1 MKTKN
6 LFRFDV
12 DALRDLAGEKVFAR
26 GEAYCCSGQVEILAI
41 EPARVVAQVSGTE
54 DYRTVL
60 TGRGKRIGGECSC
73 RAFEE
78 WGFCKHMVAVA
89 LMANAEGGEAKAEG
103 AGTLSRIRQH
113 LKSKSIDTLV
123 EMIVELAERDAK
135 IFRKLDLAAATSQAD
150 DPTLETSLRK
160 AIDKATRTRGLVE
173 YGEASDWAEGVE
185 GVLDAVAA
193 LVSNGRGALCLTL
206 VDHALSKIEAAI
218 QHIDDSDGYCGA
230 VLSRVGEIHFAACMV
245 VRPDPVKLAGW
256 LFSRE
261 MDDQHEIFHD
271 AAATYADVL
280 GEVGLAEYRRRATE
294 AWEKLP
300 PRSKRR
306 GDVQDRDISYD
317 CLKRM
322 LDFFAERDGDVEAQI
337 ALRAKDL
344 SSPWRY
350 LELAEFCLSQGLEEE
365 ALSRAEEG
373 MWIFEDGRPD
383 ERLVGFAAQL
393 LVKRKRKSDAEAL
406 LWRAFEKA
414 PSLEFY
420 GKLRLIGGAPVRG
433 RAIAFLEEQLARE
446 KPRQWHFPSTL
457 LIQILI
463 GDKMFDRAWQIARRH
478 GTSPG
483 LAETLAR
490 ASETSHPAE
499 AIEVY
504 AKRVAEIVNIGSSY
518 EEAAQLVA
526 RMAGLRGATEQSAY
540 VDGLKERYHRKRNF
554 IKLLG

>member
-1 MKTKN
+1 MKTRN
-6 LFRFDV
+6 LSRFDV

-26 GEAYCCSGQVEILAI
+26 GEAYCRGGHVEILAI
-41 EPARVVAQVSGTE
+41 ESERVVAQVSGTE

-73 RAFEE
+73 PAFEE
-78 WGFCKHMVAVA
+78 WGVCKHMVAVA
-89 LMANAEGGEAKAEG
+89 LIANAAGSDAKAEG

-113 LKSKSIDTLV
+113 LKLKSIDMLV

-135 IFRKLDLAAATSQAD
+135 IYRKLDLAAATSQAD
-150 DPTLETSLRK
+150 DPTLEANLRK

-173 YGEASDWAEGVE
+173 YDEAGDWAAGVE
-185 GVLDAVAA
+185 GVLDVVAA
-193 LVSNGRGALCLTL
+193 LVSNGRGGLALKLA
-206 VDHALSKIEAAI
+206 DHALSKIEAAI
-218 QHIDDSDGYCGA
+218 EHVDDSDGYCGA
-230 VLSRVGEIHFAACMV
+230 MLSRACEIHLAACQA
-245 VRPDPVKLAGW
+245 VRPDPVKLAGE

-261 MDDQHEIFHD
+261 MDDQYDIFHR

-280 GEVGLAEYRRRATE
+280 GVDGLAEYRRRASE
-294 AWEKLP
+294 AWQKLP
-300 PRSKRR
+300 PRSN
-306 GDVQDRDISYD
+306 GGGSMQDRDAGYD

-322 LDFFAERDGDVEAQI
+322 LDFFAERDGDVEARI

-350 LELAEFCLSQGLEEE
+350 LELAEFCLSQGCEQE

-373 MWIFEDGRPD
+373 LWIFEDGQPD
-383 ERLVGFAAQL
+383 GRLVGFAAQL

-420 GKLRLIGGAPVRG
+420 GKLRSIGGARVQG
-433 RAIAFLEEQLARE
+433 RAIAFLEEQLAKE

-457 LIQILI
+457 LIQILME
-463 GDKMFDRAWQIARRH
+463 DKMFDRAWQIARRH

-490 ASETSHPAE
+490 ASEASHPAE
-499 AIEVY
+499 ALEVY
-504 AKRVAEIVNIGSSY
+504 VQRVEEIVNSSNRY
-518 EEAAQLVA
+518 EEASRLVTH
-526 RMAGLRGATEQSAY
+526 MAKLRSATEQAAY
-540 VDGLKERYHRKRNF
+540 VGGLKERYNRRRNF
-554 IKLLG
+554 MKLLG

>member
-1 MKTKN
+1 MKTRS
-6 LFRFDV
+6 LSRFDV

-26 GEAYCCSGQVEILAI
+26 GEAYCRGGQVEILAI

-73 RAFEE
+73 PAFEE

-89 LMANAEGGEAKAEG
+89 LMANAEGGDAKAEG

-135 IFRKLDLAAATSQAD
+135 IYRKLDLAAAMSQAD
-150 DPTLETSLRK
+150 NPTLEASLRK

-173 YGEASDWAEGVE
+173 YGEVGDWAAGVD

-193 LVSNGRGALCLTL
+193 LVSNGRGGLALKL

-218 QHIDDSDGYCGA
+218 QHVDDSDGYCGA
-230 VLSRVGEIHFAACMV
+230 MLSRACEIHLAACLA
-245 VRPDPVKLAGW
+245 VRPDPVKLAGE

-261 MDDQHEIFHD
+261 MDDQYDIFHG

-280 GEVGLAEYRRRATE
+280 GEVGLTEYRRRASE
-294 AWEKLP
+294 AWGKLP
-300 PRSKRR
+300 PRSKGR
-306 GDVQDRDISYD
+306 GGMQNHDTGYD

-344 SSPWRY
+344 SSPWKY
-350 LELAEFCLSQGLEEE
+350 LELAEFCLSLGREEE

-373 MWIFEDGRPD
+373 LWIFEDGQPD
-383 ERLVGFAAQL
+383 GRLVGFVVQL
-393 LVKRKRKSDAEAL
+393 LVKRKRKADAEAL
-406 LWRAFEKA
+406 LWRTFEKA

-420 GKLRLIGGAPVRG
+420 GKLRLIGGASARE
-433 RAIAFLEEQLARE
+433 RAIAFLEERLAKE
-446 KPRQWHFPSTL
+446 KPSQWHFPSTL
-457 LIQILI
+457 FIQILMKE
-463 GDKMFDRAWQIARRH
+463 KMFDQAWRIARRH

-483 LAETLAR
+483 LAEDLAR

-504 AKRVAEIVNIGSSY
+504 AKRVAEMVNIGSGY
-518 EEAAQLVA
+518 EEAAQLVV

-540 VDGLKERYHRKRNF
+540 VAGLKERYHRKRNF
-554 IKLLG
+554 MKLLG

>member
-1 MKTKN
+1 MKAKN
-6 LFRFDV
+6 LPRFDV
-12 DALRDLAGEKVFAR
+12 DVLRDLAGEKVFAR
-26 GEAYCCSGQVEILAI
+26 GEAYCRGGQVELLAF
-41 EPARVVAQVSGTE
+41 EPARVVAQVAGTE

-60 TGRGKRIGGECSC
+60 TGSGKRIGGECSC
-73 RAFEE
+73 PAFEE
-78 WGFCKHMVAVA
+78 WGVCKHMVAVA
-89 LMANAEGGEAKAEG
+89 LKANAEGGEEKPEG
-103 AGTLSRIRQH
+103 AGTLARIRQH
-113 LKSKSIDTLV
+113 LKSKGIDALV
-123 EMIVELAERDAK
+123 ETIVELAERDAK
-135 IFRKLDLAAATSQAD
+135 IYRKLDLAATTSQAD
-150 DPTLETSLRK
+150 DPTLEASLRK

-173 YGEASDWAEGVE
+173 YGEAGDWAAGVE

-193 LVSNGRGALCLTL
+193 LASNGRGGLALKL

-230 VLSRVGEIHFAACMV
+230 VLNRAGEIHLAACKAM
-245 VRPDPVKLAGW
+245 RPDPVKLAGQ

-261 MDDQHEIFHD
+261 MDDQYEIFHG

-280 GEVGLAEYRRRATE
+280 GEAGLAEYRRRASE

-300 PRSKRR
+300 PRFNGR
-306 GDVQDRDISYD
+306 GSMQDHDSGYD

-344 SSPWRY
+344 SSPWKY
-350 LELAEFCLSQGLEEE
+350 LELAEFCLSQGREEE

-373 MWIFEDGRPD
+373 LWIFEDGQPD
-383 ERLVGFAAQL
+383 GRLVDFAAQL
-393 LVKRKRKSDAEAL
+393 MVKKKRKSDAEAL

-420 GKLRLIGGAPVRG
+420 GKLRLIGGAPVRE
-433 RAIAFLEEQLARE
+433 RAIAFLEERLAKK
-446 KPRQWHFPSTL
+446 KPSQWHLPSTL
-457 LIQILI
+457 LIQVLMKE
-463 GDKMFDRAWQIARRH
+463 KMFDQAWQIARRH

-483 LAETLAR
+483 LAEDLAR

-499 AIEVY
+499 ALEVY
-504 AKRVAEIVNIGSSY
+504 AQRVAEMVNTGSSY
-518 EEAAQLVA
+518 EEAAQLVV

-554 IKLLG
+554 MKLLG